1 MSKKKNRTGN
11 SGDLIKNIGE
21 RLSGEKEN
29 NSPRDNKN
37 TVEDEEKDKSN
48 DIEKESS
55 DPDNRED
62 KFKSKENNTP
72 QDKWNDKQEPYR
84 SSFIIKPDMEDNFD
98 NCKKIFR
105 KQLRMNLSK
114 QNAIELGW
122 LLLKNLDDKYFEEV
136 KATSSPDDDL
146 IKELKKVINEYF

>member
-11 SGDLIKNIGE
+11 SSDIIKNIGE

-29 NSPRDNKN
+29 NSSSDNKN
-37 TVEDEEKDKSN
+37 TVENEEKDKSN

-55 DPDNRED
+55 DSDNKED
-62 KFKSKENNTP
+62 KIKSKENNTT
-72 QDKWNDKQEPYR
+72 QDEWNDEQKPYR
-84 SSFIIKPDMEDNFD
+84 SSFIIKPDMEDDFD
-98 NCKKIFR
+98 SCKKIFR
-105 KQLRMNLSK
+105 KQFRMNLSK

-122 LLLKNLDDKYFEEV
+122 LLLKNLDDKYYEKV
-136 KATSSPDDDL
+136 KETSSPDDDL